1 MHLIARLHTISPT
14 KTDANPTAAFT
25 YKNEAKGQKMRHRLQ
40 KPASVYF
47 FSRNSPSS
55 A

>member
-1 MHLIARLHTISPT
+1 MHLVVHLHTLAPT
-14 KTDANPTAAFT
+14 ETDANPTAASA